1 MKHIKLTE
9 NDLKQ
14 IVKESVITYIN
25 EASNSYIKKK
35 TINQIYK
42 HTQSLTDHLY
52 KDDAWQGVSNAFKTI
67 ESVIGDNG
75 ELDVWV
81 ENGGYWKTIQHF
93 PNYKEYRFK
102 ITLNNGIAIN
112 GSLKCHSA
120 GTMEDPFERYDM
132 TITMW

>member
-1 MKHIKLTE
+1 MKQIKLTE
-9 NDLKQ
+9 NELKQ
-14 IVKESVITYIN
+14 IIKETVTTYVK

-42 HTQSLTDHLY
+42 YTQPLTGHLY
-52 KDDAWQGVSNAFKTI
+52 KDDAWQGVSNVFKTI

-75 ELDVWV
+75 ELEVYV
-81 ENGGYWKTIQHF
+81 ENGGYWKHVQEF
-93 PNYKEYRFK
+93 PNYKEYKFT